1 MYKRQ
6 AHSSVLASGIW
17 FKIPVTEDN
26 IYRIDYSTLKKI
38 GLEFPS
44 NPRIFGNNHGQ
55 LSFYNDGSHP
65 DDLEEIAIFT
75 NTGSDG
81 IFNEGDYLLFYGKG
95 TGRWLYDHS
104 SDEFSHQRHYYSD
117 TAFYLSLIHISRP
130 GPVLCS
136 APMATSKLSLIHI

>member
-1 MYKRQ
+1 MKNLLKIECLTIFFAILSAPGISQEY

-81 IFNEGDYLLFYGKG
+81 IFNEGDRK
-95 TGRWLYDHS
+95 S
-104 SDEFSHQRHYYSD
+104 
-117 TAFYLSLIHISRP
+117 
-130 GPVLCS
+130 VV
-136 APMATSKLSLIHI
+136 